1 MSSTLPSI
9 ESIGHDIVF
18 RVKRLSPSNDAS
30 RKHIRGEF
38 RALEGMQKEAII
50 HYRPTGA
57 VWRMACDE
65 GPYLNGTD
73 LSSFPLG
80 FYSAGITFDFMENIV
95 AQAKAANVEIQSLS
109 LSLDHIYTMEGSAI
123 RGDMIGGAKPIEID
137 IKLAADATSE
147 AINDIIVKAKQSSV
161 GQKIMQDI
169 MNNVFALSLNGEHL
183 PVTSIAASTQDLRP
197 EPTTI
202 FDKSEPA
209 EGHYEK
215 DILKKMTETE
225 AVFGVEGGAG
235 SSLQAEQKRS
245 LHIRSEAS
253 LRPDGLKETK
263 IQLFKPLGSTFQFLS
278 DDDTDKGGE
287 AKAPN
292 GMSYLA
298 AGVGFCYMTQIGRF
312 AHIKKQKLNSY
323 NVIQDLWYQDADGP
337 SVEPSVEPVDTHT
350 YVHMDEPE
358 SEAQQLLKMSEQT
371 CFLHAAMRGGYPSNI
386 KVNGEEI

>member
-1 MSSTLPSI
+1 MPSI
-9 ESIGHDIVF
+9 ESIGHDIVYK
-18 RVKRLSPSNDAS
+18 VKRLSPSNDAL

-38 RALEGMQKEAII
+38 RALEGMQKEAIV
-50 HYRPTGA
+50 HYRPTGT

-80 FYSAGITFDFMENIV
+80 FYSAGITFEFMEQIL
-95 AQAKAANVEIQSLS
+95 AQAKAKGVEVKGLE

-137 IKLAADATSE
+137 VKLEADAPKETIDEIVKLAR
-147 AINDIIVKAKQSSV
+147 QSSV

-169 MNNVFALSLNGEHL
+169 MANIFALSLNDEHL
-183 PVTSIAASTQDLRP
+183 TVTSLPPSEQPLRP
-197 EPTTI
+197 EPKSI
-202 FDKSEPA
+202 FESSKPA
-209 EGHYEK
+209 DGHYEQ

-253 LRPDGLKETK
+253 LRADGLKETK
-263 IQLFKPLGSTFQFLS
+263 IQLFKPLGSTFRFLS
-278 DDDTDKGGE
+278 DVDKDQGGE

-298 AGVGFCYMTQIGRF
+298 AGVGFCYMTQIGRY

-323 NVIQDLWYQDADGP
+323 NVIQDLWFQQDAEQAT
-337 SVEPSVEPVDTHT
+337 VEPLDTHS
-350 YVHMDEPE
+350 YVHMDESE
-358 SEAQQLLKMSEQT
+358 DEAQQLLKMSEQT
-371 CFLHAAMRGGYPSNI
+371 CFLHAAMRGAYPSNI
-386 KVNGEEI
+386 KLNGEEL